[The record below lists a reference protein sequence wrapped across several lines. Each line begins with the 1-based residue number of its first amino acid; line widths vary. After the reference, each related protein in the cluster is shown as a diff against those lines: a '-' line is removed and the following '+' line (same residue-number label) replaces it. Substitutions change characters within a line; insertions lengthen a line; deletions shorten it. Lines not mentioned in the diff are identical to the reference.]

1 MIVDTHNDLLTELA
15 FRRGETAPFAAYWQ
29 EQLQQGG
36 VALQVCP
43 IYPAPNVA
51 PEGTLRNALQQAS
64 AFHRAVREGRGSIV
78 PVTRRADLEGLDPT
92 SRLGLMLSMEGVEPL
107 GTDPQ
112 MFDIFWELGVRL
124 VSLTWNTRNSFAD
137 GAGEP
142 DDGGL
147 SRLGRELVRL
157 LVEYGAVLDVA
168 HASRRT
174 FEGVFSESDDAVVIC
189 SHGGCRAIY
198 DTPRNLDDSQLRA
211 LSERGGVM
219 GLMAHPVA
227 VDPERPTLD
236 HYVDH
241 IDHAV
246 SVMGIEHVGIGA
258 DFIKQVALSGAIP
271 DPGRAFLPPG
281 GHLSD
286 CIEGFEGPAD
296 YPGLVRVLG
305 ERGYS
310 PSDQEAILANNFL
323 RVFAENLPP

>member
-1 MIVDTHNDLLTELA
+1 MW
-15 FRRGETAPFAAYWQ
+15 RRKGRCATPYSRRACSI
-29 EQLQQGG
+29 EQYG
-36 VALQVCP
+36 
-43 IYPAPNVA
+43 
-51 PEGTLRNALQQAS
+51 
-64 AFHRAVREGRGSIV
+64 EGRGSIL
-78 PVTRRADLEGLDPT
+78 PVTCRADLEGLDPT

-124 VSLTWNTRNSFAD
+124 VGLTWNTRNSFAD

-271 DPGRAFLPPG
+271 DPGRGVFTAGRPLERLRRRLRGPRRLPRSGASFG
-281 GHLSD
+281 G
-286 CIEGFEGPAD
+286 A
-296 YPGLVRVLG
+296 RVQ
-305 ERGYS
+305 
-310 PSDQEAILANNFL
+310 PK
-323 RVFAENLPP
+323 